1 MELVTAPPA
10 LLPPDVRGPEGS
22 GLAAPRLAG
31 ISGAGDLGQHGF
43 VVAGNRCTGMLDS
56 GEKSSTGGPDGGT
69 AIRVTRG
76 KGEAFDIPAPPPDL
90 LWAKRC
96 KGFELVDGSHCV
108 PTFLIESGGFLRTG
122 SKIANPPE

>member
-1 MELVTAPPA
+1 VASTVWM
-10 LLPPDVRGPEGS
+10 LLATGV
-22 GLAAPRLAG
+22 LACWIP
-31 ISGAGDLGQHGF
+31 
-43 VVAGNRCTGMLDS
+43 

-96 KGFELVDGSHCV
+96 KGVRAG
-108 PTFLIESGGFLRTG
+108 
-122 SKIANPPE
+122 